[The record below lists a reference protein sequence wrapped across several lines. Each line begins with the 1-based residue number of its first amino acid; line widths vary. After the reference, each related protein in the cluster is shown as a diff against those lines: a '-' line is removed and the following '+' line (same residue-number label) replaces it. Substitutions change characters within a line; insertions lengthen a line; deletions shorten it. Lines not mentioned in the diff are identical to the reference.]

1 VRGLVISLAALS
13 VVAGCSGDREHTV
26 GSVSDTTSQALATTP
41 VDTSVSPAEEPAPS
55 PAATRPP
62 GPTRPS
68 KPLHRSRP
76 RAATTAPAANTDTVS
91 SDTGAAR
98 DRVPVP
104 SVGYAPTRDTLP
116 EQTRD
121 SAATADTAERQRL
134 DTAPTPVG
142 DTASAPVRAP
152 APVPSPAP
160 PPDSARDHD
169 TQSAAPVPSP
179 APTPA
184 AEQNAHTLPAGTE
197 IRAIL
202 NDSINSR
209 SDSAGRV
216 LLAHVAADV
225 VDPAGTTVVP
235 AGAEVQLTITRLE
248 PARSRS
254 ASDGKLSLR
263 IDAITIDGR
272 PEPVSATVKPV
283 PHELRGRGV
292 TAGEAEKVGVGAA
305 AGAVVGRVITGKTKG
320 AVVGGVVGAAGGAV
334 VAAQTAS
341 RDVVV
346 PSGTTVLFTLAAP
359 LVAATP

>member
-1 VRGLVISLAALS
+1 MRGLVISLAALTM
-13 VVAGCSGDREHTV
+13 VVGCSGDRERGAAAAPDTAKQTV
-26 GSVSDTTSQALATTP
+26 AMAP
-41 VDTSVSPAEEPAPS
+41 ADTSVSSAEEQAPNPS
-55 PAATRPP
+55 ATRPASR
-62 GPTRPS
+62 TRPS
-68 KPLHRSRP
+68 KPRHRPAPKRP
-76 RAATTAPAANTDTVS
+76 TPPVSAPDTVVP
-91 SDTGAAR
+91 R
-98 DRVPVP
+98 DSTPAP
-104 SVGYAPTRDTLP
+104 SAGYAPTRDTLT

-121 SAATADTAERQRL
+121 SAATADTAARPQE
-134 DTAPTPVG
+134 DTAPTPAG
-142 DTASAPVRAP
+142 DTVGA
-152 APVPSPAP
+152 PSPAP
-160 PPDSARDHD
+160 APAPSPYSAHRHD
-169 TQSAAPVPSP
+169 TVSAAPVPSP

-216 LLAHVAADV
+216 LLAHVAGDV

-235 AGAEVQLTITRLE
+235 AGAEVQLTITLLE
-248 PARSRS
+248 PAKSRS

-263 IDAITIDGR
+263 VDAITIDGR
-272 PEPVSATVKPV
+272 PEPVSATVRPV

-346 PSGTTVLFTLAAP
+346 HSGTTVVFTLAAP

>member
-1 VRGLVISLAALS
+1 MRGLVISLAALTM
-13 VVAGCSGDREHTV
+13 VAGCSGDRERGAAAAPDTAKQTV
-26 GSVSDTTSQALATTP
+26 AMAP
-41 VDTSVSPAEEPAPS
+41 ADTSVSSAEEPAPNPS
-55 PAATRPP
+55 ATPPASRTRS
-62 GPTRPS
+62 S
-68 KPLHRSRP
+68 KPRHRPAPKRP
-76 RAATTAPAANTDTVS
+76 TPPVSAPDTVVP
-91 SDTGAAR
+91 R
-98 DRVPVP
+98 DSTPAP
-104 SVGYAPTRDTLP
+104 SAGYAPTRDTLT

-121 SAATADTAERQRL
+121 SAATADTAARPQE
-134 DTAPTPVG
+134 DTAPTPAG
-142 DTASAPVRAP
+142 DTVGA
-152 APVPSPAP
+152 PSPAP
-160 PPDSARDHD
+160 SPYSAQRHD
-169 TQSAAPVPSP
+169 TVSAAPVPSP

-320 AVVGGVVGAAGGAV
+320 AVDGGVVGAAGGAV

-346 PSGTTVLFTLAAP
+346 PSGTTVVFTLAAP